1 VSLLV
6 TIMWFVLLVAAPGG
20 TTIRASVVGPMS
32 RATYTQRYGTAPVV
46 GPNGYHTKI
55 EAAAAAANYNHKPAG
70 QRVTGGLPADPSIAT
85 GPGGV
90 HIPGISNPLAGVNA
104 IGDFFNRLTQP
115 NTWVRVGE
123 VVAGVLLLYLGL
135 SATMRGTE
143 AGKQINKAKSVAKTA
158 AGVAIK

>member
-70 QRVTGGLPADPSIAT
+70 QRVTGGLP
-85 GPGGV
+85 V
-90 HIPGISNPLAGVNA
+90 EPGILPPDAFGHLSNPLAGVNA

>member
-1 VSLLV
+1 
-6 TIMWFVLLVAAPGG
+6 MWWIITFVYPGPNPN
-20 TTIRASVVGPMS
+20 IHASVVGPMN
-32 RATYTQRYGTAPVV
+32 RAQFVQRYGNPPAVS
-46 GPNGYHTKI
+46 GNGFPTKLQ
-55 EAAAAAANYNHKPAG
+55 AAAAAAKYNNENH
-70 QRVTGGLPADPSIAT
+70 QTGSTVNDPSVFPNIKSPLT
-85 GPGGV
+85 
-90 HIPGISNPLAGVNA
+90 NPLSGVNA

-143 AGKQINKAKSVAKTA
+143 AGKQLNKAKGLAKTA